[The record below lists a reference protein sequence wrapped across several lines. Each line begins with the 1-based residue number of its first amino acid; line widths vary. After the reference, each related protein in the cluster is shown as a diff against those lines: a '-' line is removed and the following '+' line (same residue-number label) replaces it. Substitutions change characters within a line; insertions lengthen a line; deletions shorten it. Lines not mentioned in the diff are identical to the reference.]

1 MRIDNKDE
9 LQKYLTHIDI
19 LPDELTALERS
30 ELLAKGKE
38 VDRMPCCLDGGET
51 MAPMLGFSI
60 KDYYFSSEKMCE
72 LEEYMYRT
80 FGTDGVG
87 VSCTL
92 RGMAEAMGA
101 KVRYFDHNIAQ
112 IIEPAFSLNEV
123 DRAKRVNI
131 DEDGRLPIIL
141 KGVDLVKKKIGHEV
155 PVSATVT
162 GPFTI
167 AAMTVGTENLLL
179 GTIRFPEKVHQLME
193 VIVENNNQYIK
204 RLIELGVGIG
214 FADPLSSTSVISVK
228 QYKTFSFPY
237 FKKNVDYIKSY
248 GRGCGLHIC
257 GKSKKIWDLLPE
269 TGIGVFGL
277 DDIESL
283 QEAKDALSSKIG
295 LQGNVPPIDVMLMGD
310 PLDVILSAKEC
321 IDIGKGMPCGYTLTS
336 GCQMPIGTPQENMH
350 ALMNASRI
358 FGRYK

>member
-1 MRIDNKDE
+1 MNKE
-9 LQKYLTHIDI
+9 QLKKYLECTNII
-19 LPDELTALERS
+19 PDELSAMERS
-30 ELLAKGKE
+30 ILLEKGE
-38 VDRMPCCLDGGET
+38 PIDRMPCCLDGGET

-101 KVRYFDHNIAQ
+101 KVQYFENNIAQ
-112 IIEPAFSLNEV
+112 IAEPAFSLDEV
-123 DRAKRVNI
+123 DRAKIVNI

-141 KGVDLVKKKIGHEV
+141 KGVELVKKKIGHEV

-179 GTIRFPEKVHQLME
+179 GTVRCPEKVHQLME
-193 VIVENNNQYIK
+193 VIVENNNRYIK
-204 RLIELGVGIG
+204 RLIELGVSVG

-228 QYKTFSFPY
+228 QYKTFSMPY
-237 FKKNVDYIKSY
+237 FQKNVDYIKSF
-248 GRGCGLHIC
+248 GKGCGLHIC
-257 GKSKKIWDLLPE
+257 GKSKKIWDLLPA

-277 DDIESL
+277 DNIESL
-283 QEAKDALSSKIG
+283 QEAKDILGNRIA
-295 LQGNVPPIDVMLMGD
+295 LQGNVPPIEVMLMGES
-310 PLDVILSAKEC
+310 LDVIISAKEC
-321 IDIGKGMPCGYTLTS
+321 IEIGKGIPCGYTLTS
-336 GCQMPIGTPQENMH
+336 GCQMPIGTPKENMH
-350 ALMNASRI
+350 ALMNAARI
-358 FGRYK
+358 FGRY